1 MASRDASPSFSEL
14 PDGSSF
20 KFGIVVSQWN
30 HDITDALLAG
40 AKDTLLKA
48 KVKEENI
55 EVLSV
60 PGSFE
65 LPWGARQLMKADK
78 KDGIICLGCLIQGE
92 TKHDEYIAQAVANG
106 IMQLSIMSGL
116 PVIWCTDHPY
126 CRASKRTCRWYSQRK
141 GSGCRC
147 SANGQRPKRR
157 IRGKEKI
164 GFDIQAIF
172 NDTIQTGWWRRLAV
186 PKLSGPR

>member
-92 TKHDEYIAQAVANG
+92 TKHDEYIASAVANG

-116 PVIWCTDHPY
+116 PVIFGVLTTHTLEQAKE
-126 CRASKRTCRWYSQRK
+126 RAGGTHGNK
-141 GSGCRC
+141 GSEAAATVLQMAKIKKGE
-147 SANGQRPKRR
+147 SGEK
-157 IRGKEKI
+157 KKI
-164 GFDIQAIF
+164 GF
-172 NDTIQTGWWRRLAV
+172 
-186 PKLSGPR
+186 

>member
-1 MASRDASPSFSEL
+1 MASRDASPSLTTL

-20 KFGIVVSQWN
+20 RFGIVVAQWN

-40 AKDTLLKA
+40 AKETLLKA
-48 KVKEENI
+48 NVKEENI

-78 KDGIICLGCLIQGE
+78 KDAIICLGCLIQGE
-92 TKHDEYIAQAVANG
+92 TKHDEYIASAVANG

-116 PVIWCTDHPY
+116 PVIFGVLTTHTVDQAKE
-126 CRASKRTCRWYSQRK
+126 RAGGTHGNKGSEAAAAALQMAKVRK
-141 GSGCRC
+141 GESGE
-147 SANGQRPKRR
+147 K
-157 IRGKEKI
+157 KKI
-164 GFDIQAIF
+164 GF
-172 NDTIQTGWWRRLAV
+172 
-186 PKLSGPR
+186 